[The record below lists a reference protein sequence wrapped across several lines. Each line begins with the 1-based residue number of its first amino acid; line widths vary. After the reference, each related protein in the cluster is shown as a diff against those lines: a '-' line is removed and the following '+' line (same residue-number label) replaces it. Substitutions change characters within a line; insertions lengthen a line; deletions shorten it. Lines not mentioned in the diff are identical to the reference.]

1 MAERSLSTGRRS
13 LGGLYKLRAAFIAL
27 SPMLGSFGTPAAAQE
42 WSGGAMNPA
51 TVSGPMATQAAAEA
65 QARRRGKPRDAVRGS
80 PARSREI
87 CSDARSKVAA
97 GDDNPRL
104 PRLLALCEKGGY

>member
-1 MAERSLSTGRRS
+1 M
-13 LGGLYKLRAAFIAL
+13 GGMHKLRAVFIAL
-27 SPMLGSFGTPAAAQE
+27 SPILGAFGAPAAAQE

-65 QARRRGKPRDAVRGS
+65 QAERRGKPRKAVRGS

-87 CSDARSKVAA
+87 CSNARSKVAA
-97 GDDNPRL
+97 GDDNPQL